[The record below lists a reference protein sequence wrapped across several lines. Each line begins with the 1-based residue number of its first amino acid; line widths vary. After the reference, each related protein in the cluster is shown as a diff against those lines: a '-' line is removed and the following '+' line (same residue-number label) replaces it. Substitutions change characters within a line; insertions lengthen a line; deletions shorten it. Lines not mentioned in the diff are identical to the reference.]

1 MKGASGLNCN
11 MAKSLI
17 SPIFGGE
24 DLIQEISMLLNCKV
38 ENLPITYLGLPLN
51 FKIPKKEDLQRLLD
65 KIGSRLA
72 AWNE

>member
-1 MKGASGLNCN
+1 MTEKA
-11 MAKSLI
+11 I
-17 SPIFGGE
+17 H
-24 DLIQEISMLLNCKV
+24 
-38 ENLPITYLGLPLN
+38 LPLN